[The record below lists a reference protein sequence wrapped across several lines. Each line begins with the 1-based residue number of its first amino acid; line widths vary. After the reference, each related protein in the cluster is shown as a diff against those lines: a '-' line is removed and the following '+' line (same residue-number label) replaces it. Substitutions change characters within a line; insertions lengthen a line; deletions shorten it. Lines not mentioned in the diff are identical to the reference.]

1 MTLKNTDNEYRIKVS
16 NRQTIDSETDTIE
29 ETAYGNYTEKNG
41 KQYITYKTENNGD
54 KISSMIKIDG
64 NEILI
69 KRTGSVNSS
78 MTYKVDTKKEFLY
91 HLPYEMCIRD
101 SQNTKGDTKFMNILF
116 VCTGNTCR
124 SAMAAAIMDKIA
136 VENDLDVFIESA
148 GIFAED
154 GQGASENAIKAL
166 MKYGIDLSGHR
177 TQPVT
182 EDLIKQCDLILTMTE
197 GHKQILEPLAKGKV
211 YTLLEYAGSSG
222 DISDPYGGDL
232 EEYEEVA
239 QEIYDAL
246 VDLSLIHI

>member
-1 MTLKNTDNEYRIKVS
+1 
-16 NRQTIDSETDTIE
+16 
-29 ETAYGNYTEKNG
+29 
-41 KQYITYKTENNGD
+41 
-54 KISSMIKIDG
+54 
-64 NEILI
+64 
-69 KRTGSVNSS
+69 
-78 MTYKVDTKKEFLY
+78 
-91 HLPYEMCIRD
+91 
-101 SQNTKGDTKFMNILF
+101 MNILF

-166 MKYGIDLSGHR
+166 MKYSIDLSGHR

-239 QEIYDAL
+239 QEIYD
-246 VDLSLIHI
+246 LSLIHI